1 MKDIKLK
8 IEGMHCTGC
17 SSRLEKVLNNIEG
30 VEKAKVSF
38 EEEEAVITYDN
49 DKVSEK
55 QLIIEIEEAGF
66 KAEK

>member
-30 VEKAKVSF
+30 VEKAKVSL

-49 DKVSEK
+49 EKVSEK
-55 QLIIEIEEAGF
+55 QIIIEIEEAGF
-66 KAEK
+66 RAEK

>member
-8 IEGMHCTGC
+8 IAGMHCTGC

-38 EEEEAVITYDN
+38 EEEEAESIRKTN
-49 DKVSEK
+49 NN
-55 QLIIEIEEAGF
+55 
-66 KAEK
+66 

>member
-17 SSRLEKVLNNIEG
+17 SSRLEKALNNIEG

-49 DKVSEK
+49 EKVSEK
-55 QLIIEIEEAGF
+55 QIIIEIEEAGF
-66 KAEK
+66 RAEK

>member
-1 MKDIKLK
+1 M
-8 IEGMHCTGC
+8 
-17 SSRLEKVLNNIEG
+17 LNNIEG

-49 DKVSEK
+49 EKVSEK
-55 QLIIEIEEAGF
+55 QIIIEIEEAGF

>member
-8 IEGMHCTGC
+8 IAGMHCTGC

-30 VEKAKVSF
+30 VEKAKVSL

-49 DKVSEK
+49 EKVSEK
-55 QLIIEIEEAGF
+55 QIIIEIEEAGF

>member
-55 QLIIEIEEAGF
+55 QLEDVHIKIVEE
-66 KAEK
+66 EKN

>member
-30 VEKAKVSF
+30 VEKAKVSI

-49 DKVSEK
+49 EKVSEK
-55 QLIIEIEEAGF
+55 QIIIEIEEAGF
-66 KAEK
+66 RAEK

>member
-8 IEGMHCTGC
+8 IAGMHCTGC

-38 EEEEAVITYDN
+38 EEEDN
-49 DKVSEK
+49 EKVSEK
-55 QLIIEIEEAGF
+55 QIIIEIEEAGF

>member
-8 IEGMHCTGC
+8 IAGMHCTGC

-49 DKVSEK
+49 EKVSE
-55 QLIIEIEEAGF
+55 QQIIIEIEEAGF